1 MNIDEML
8 DKHDSG
14 QAVEGVISEADELDI
29 KKIKKAFKWK
39 TAIIALVT
47 TTVFVLVSVGAIL
60 GGVLGSAAAYAKKSI
75 RFDRD
80 YAINQ
85 AEIAAIDV
93 ITREYPGFIQDLDT
107 LEVTG
112 VHSDLDVRTPL
123 TNSKYY
129 YRVEFETSSGLE
141 IEVHVDSKTG
151 SVEIDDVDID

>member
-1 MNIDEML
+1 ML

-14 QAVEGVISEADELDI
+14 QAVEGIVSDADELDI

-47 TTVFVLVSVGAIL
+47 TTVFVLVSLGAIL
-60 GGVLGSAAAYAKKSI
+60 GGVFGSAAAYAKKAI

-80 YAINQ
+80 YAIAQ
-85 AEIAAIDV
+85 AEIAAIDE

-107 LEVTG
+107 LEVTDI
-112 VHSDLDVRTPL
+112 HNDLDVRTPIS
-123 TNSKYY
+123 NSKYY
-129 YRVEFETSSGLE
+129 YRVEFETSTGLE

-151 SVEIDDVDID
+151 TVEIDDVDI

>member
-14 QAVEGVISEADELDI
+14 QAVEGIVSDADELDI

-47 TTVFVLVSVGAIL
+47 TTVFVLVSLGAIL
-60 GGVLGSAAAYAKKSI
+60 GGVFGSAAAYAKKAI

-80 YAINQ
+80 YAIAQ
-85 AEIAAIDV
+85 AEIAAIDE

-107 LEVTG
+107 LEVTDI
-112 VHSDLDVRTPL
+112 HNDLDVRTPIS
-123 TNSKYY
+123 NSKYY
-129 YRVEFETSSGLE
+129 YRVEFETSTGLE

-151 SVEIDDVDID
+151 TVEIDDVDI

>member
-14 QAVEGVISEADELDI
+14 QAVEGIVSDADELDI

-47 TTVFVLVSVGAIL
+47 TTVFVLVSLGAIL
-60 GGVLGSAAAYAKKSI
+60 GGVFGSAAAYAKKAI

-80 YAINQ
+80 YAIAQ
-85 AEIAAIDV
+85 AEIAAIDE

-107 LEVTG
+107 LEVTEI
-112 VHSDLDVRTPL
+112 HNDLDVRTPIS
-123 TNSKYY
+123 NSKYY
-129 YRVEFETSSGLE
+129 YRVEFETASGLE
-141 IEVHVDSKTG
+141 VEVHVDSKTG
-151 SVEIDDVDID
+151 SVEIDEVDVD

>member
-14 QAVEGVISEADELDI
+14 QAVEGIVSDADELDI

-47 TTVFVLVSVGAIL
+47 TTVFVLVSLGAIL
-60 GGVLGSAAAYAKKSI
+60 GGVFGSAAAYAKKAI

-80 YAINQ
+80 YAIAQ
-85 AEIAAIDV
+85 AEIAAIDE

-107 LEVTG
+107 LEVTEI
-112 VHSDLDVRTPL
+112 HNDLDVRTPIS
-123 TNSKYY
+123 NSKYY
-129 YRVEFETSSGLE
+129 YRVEFETSTGLE

-151 SVEIDDVDID
+151 TVEIDDVDI